1 MHDSDIRLIKSAE
14 CPPFFVN
21 FVSELVEMAGFSLG
35 DDSKINLELS
45 NFASGRIELQLT
57 EILSLI
63 ERHLLAIQKQGIDG
77 VRDCLKLLQTGGVA
91 AVEDEIDN
99 AIREGRAP
107 AAMSFDLAVWEVG
120 VQESDYGRL
129 LNIQDLPV
137 SARAFFENLINL
149 SKYEINSALEDQPD
163 YVLYL
168 LLEGFSFFEP
178 AEFVTQI
185 SRVFKEY
192 VP

>member
-1 MHDSDIRLIKSAE
+1 
-14 CPPFFVN
+14 
-21 FVSELVEMAGFSLG
+21 MAGFSLG

-45 NFASGRIELQLT
+45 NFASGRIELQLS
-57 EILSLI
+57 EVLSLV

-77 VRDCLKLLQTGGVA
+77 VRDWLKLLQTGGVA

-107 AAMSFDLAVWEVG
+107 AAMFFDLAVWEAG

-129 LNIQDLPV
+129 LNIQGLPL
-137 SARAFFENLINL
+137 SARAFFENLIDL
-149 SKYEINSALEDQPD
+149 SKYEIDSALEDQPD

-168 LLEGFSFFEP
+168 FLEGFSYLEP
-178 AEFVTQI
+178 AEIVTQI

-192 VP
+192 VL